1 MYEACKKK
9 LKKIKMIVT
18 RRGKF
23 APLGKEGV
31 SKGLEDLSLFLAVDN
46 ISLNTSWGSQDRRA
60 PLSLGQQG

>member
-1 MYEACKKK
+1 
-9 LKKIKMIVT
+9 MIVT